1 MAGISVSPSGPA
13 APGAAAVPGVVLP
26 APGPVA
32 PRDLCTDCG
41 ISRSEDPKRCGRA
54 CQFIRPDYPKL
65 EQQVHGRTREATRP
79 DELHFGPFRRMVRAR
94 LEPPQ
99 PGAQWTGIVTR
110 LAERLLE
117 TGAVDGVL
125 TVAPDPQDP
134 WRPVPVLVTAA
145 ADMAGCRGMR
155 MGYAP
160 LLSLLE
166 PARARGLKRLAVIGI
181 PCQVYALRA
190 LEQELGFER
199 LFVIGTPCSD
209 NTTTERFHQFL
220 ALLADDPSTITY
232 LEFRADYHVELR
244 YSDGRRRAVPFL
256 QLPMSK
262 LPPDF
267 FPLTCRTCVDYTNVL
282 ADITVGYMGGE
293 GEQWLLVRNARG
305 EELLQLLEGEVRL
318 SEPGS
323 AGNRRGPV
331 KGFLANVR
339 RAAGGLPLRRM
350 PGWLRPLVGWLMP
363 RIGPRGL
370 EFARARV
377 EMKAVESIIH
387 LRREHPRRLR
397 HMVPAHVWRLVAP
410 YGLEPAQ
417 GEVPLSKS
425 GSASDAWHPH
435 APGRDGAPGESSSVE
450 SSRPRG

>member
-1 MAGISVSPSGPA
+1 MADIHDRSA
-13 APGAAAVPGVVLP
+13 AVTPPGTGAIPGLGLQVPGPGAA
-26 APGPVA
+26 
-32 PRDLCTDCG
+32 RDLCTDCG

-54 CQFIRPDYPKL
+54 CQFIRPDYAGL
-65 EQQVHGRTREATRP
+65 EQRVHGRTRDATRP

-125 TVAPDPQDP
+125 TVAPDPRDS

-166 PARARGLKRLAVIGI
+166 PARERGLKRLAVIGI

-293 GEQWLLVRNARG
+293 GEQWLLVRNERG
-305 EELLQLLEGEVRL
+305 EELLQLLEGEVLL

-323 AGNRRGPV
+323 AGNRRGAV

-350 PGWLRPLVGWLMP
+350 PAWLRPLVGWLMP

-377 EMKAVESIIH
+377 EMKAVETVIH

-397 HMVPAHVWRLVAP
+397 HMVPAHVWNLVAP

-417 GEVPLSKS
+417 TEVPPPDPESPLDARRPDATVRLEMDPAS
-425 GSASDAWHPH
+425 G
-435 APGRDGAPGESSSVE
+435 RV
-450 SSRPRG
+450 